1 MNNNSITAQIRTSA
15 VALLGVLM
23 SGCYLLRGAQGQ
35 WAVMAKR
42 ESIVTVINRPS
53 TPARVRGQLE
63 AVTAI
68 REFAIDHLGLPDNG
82 SYRSYADLKR
92 PYVVWNVFAAPEF
105 SLQPKVWCYPIVGCV
120 AYHGYFSE
128 KRARSFAT
136 QLKSRGFDVTVGGSA
151 AYSTLGHFNDP
162 ILNTML
168 GWSDIQ
174 LASIIFHELTHQLL
188 YVANDAAFN
197 EALAT
202 MMEEEGVRRWL
213 VATGRIVDLQ
223 EFIQAQ
229 VRYDKVLGLLIA
241 ARGQLAALYVSGQ
254 PPVAMRETKRGVFAK
269 LHEDYEHLQRDQGR
283 LAFSGLFS
291 AEINNAD
298 LVSVATYRN
307 CVPGF
312 ERELAAVGGDLAAFF
327 GRVRELAKL
336 PRKQRD
342 AVVCSSV

>member
-1 MNNNSITAQIRTSA
+1 MARTTG
-15 VALLGVLM
+15 VALLGMLL
-23 SGCYLLRGAQGQ
+23 SGCYLLQGARGQ
-35 WAVMAKR
+35 WALMVKR
-42 ESIVTVINRPS
+42 EPIVGVINRPS

-63 AVTAI
+63 AVRAI
-68 REFAIDHLGLPDNG
+68 REFAIHGLGLPDNG

-128 KRARSFAT
+128 AKARAFAAN
-136 QLKSRGFDVTVGGSA
+136 LKSRGFDVTVGGAA

-213 VATGRIVDLQ
+213 TFTGRVADLQ
-223 EFIQAQ
+223 EFNQAQ
-229 VRYDKVLGLLIA
+229 VRYGEVLGLLIA
-241 ARGQLAALYVSGQ
+241 ARNQLAALYASAQ
-254 PPVAMRETKRGVFAK
+254 PSAALREAKHRVFAK
-269 LHEDYEHLQRDQGR
+269 LREDYEHMQRDKGR
-283 LAFSGLFS
+283 LPFIGLFS

-312 ERELAAVGGDLAAFF
+312 ERLLVATGGDLAAFF

-336 PRKQRD
+336 PRKQR
-342 AVVCSSV
+342 AEVCSSV